1 MNDITDDDK
10 LWAALTWVIWPLA
23 LVILFSEDRKDR
35 PFQKYHAVN
44 SLAFGAAFIIF
55 IMVISTVTFGIGSC
69 LAVLGFVVFY
79 WAYKAYQGEWVEVPV
94 LTNFVKGQ
102 GWI

>member
-10 LWAALTWVIWPLA
+10 LWAALAWIIWPLA
-23 LVILFSEDRKDR
+23 IVILLMEERKNR

-44 SLAFGAAFIIF
+44 ALAFGVAFFIF
-55 IMVISTVTFGIGSC
+55 ITVISTITFGIGGC
-69 LAVLGFVVFY
+69 LVVLGFVVFY
-79 WAYKAYQGEWVEVPV
+79 WAYKAYQGEWVEVPF